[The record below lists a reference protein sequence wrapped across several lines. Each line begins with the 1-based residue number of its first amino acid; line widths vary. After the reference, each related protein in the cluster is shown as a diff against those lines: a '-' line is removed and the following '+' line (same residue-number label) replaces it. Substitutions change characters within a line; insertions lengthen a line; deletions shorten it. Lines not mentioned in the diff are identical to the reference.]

1 MEDDGESDI
10 LVVTTKT
17 SYLEVRGFCFVTTEL
32 EISWTKYFL
41 SVFTCQDCHFWFF
54 FQQKMEQIRL
64 EKKEILENM
73 DLLQKE
79 RDELIDEKNRLQKD
93 YEQEQESSAQLR
105 KDVQVRGQRE
115 NNG

>member
-1 MEDDGESDI
+1 MNYSRTI
-10 LVVTTKT
+10 
-17 SYLEVRGFCFVTTEL
+17 
-32 EISWTKYFL
+32 YFL

-54 FQQKMEQIRL
+54 FQQKMEQIQQ
-64 EKKEILENM
+64 EKKELLENL

-79 RDELIDEKNRLQKD
+79 RDELIEEKNRLQKE

-115 NNG
+115 KNGSS